1 MHVTT
6 LCIASMN
13 FQCNSTASEWRGLL
27 RSLVVGLLLLA
38 CLPAR
43 GQGLPASLKASM
55 LVRILAYDRRM
66 GSHSPPL
73 TIAVLHREGD
83 TGSQER
89 CQEVGSA
96 LELAARGRAVAGR
109 ALRVVTLGFQD
120 AERLQRA
127 LSKQR
132 AVALYVCE
140 GLEADTGPISQ
151 VTRRLSILS
160 FAGSRDQLDQGLAI
174 GLGRRGDSPVIL
186 VHLSAARAEGA
197 DLDAGLLS
205 LSLLVEPGRQG
216 P

>member
-1 MHVTT
+1 MHVGT

-13 FQCNSTASEWRGLL
+13 FQWNSTASEWRGLS

-43 GQGLPASLKASM
+43 GQGLPASLKASL

-66 GSHSPPL
+66 GTSPPPL

-83 TGSQER
+83 TGSRER
-89 CQEVGSA
+89 CQELGSA
-96 LELAARGRAVAGR
+96 LESVARGRAVAGR
-109 ALRVVTLGFQD
+109 SLRVVSLGFQD
-120 AERLQRA
+120 AERLQGA
-127 LSKQR
+127 LATQH

-140 GLEADTGPISQ
+140 GLEADTGRIAQ

-205 LSLLVEPGRQG
+205 LSLLVEPGR
-216 P
+216 PSP

>member
-1 MHVTT
+1 
-6 LCIASMN
+6 MN
-13 FQCNSTASEWRGLL
+13 FQFNSTAWDGRGLS
-27 RSLVVGLLLLA
+27 RSLMVGLLLLA
-38 CLPAR
+38 CLPAL

-66 GSHSPPL
+66 GDYPPPL

-83 TGSQER
+83 LGSQAR
-89 CQEVGSA
+89 CQELGSA
-96 LELAARGRAVAGR
+96 LESVARGRAVAGR
-109 ALRVVTLGFQD
+109 SLRVVSLGFQD
-120 AERLQRA
+120 AERLQGA
-127 LSKQR
+127 LATQR

-140 GLEADTGPISQ
+140 GLEADTGRISQ

-174 GLGRRGDSPVIL
+174 GLGRRGDSPAIL
-186 VHLSAARAEGA
+186 VHLAAARAEGA

-205 LSLLVEPGRQG
+205 LSLLVEPGSQG